1 MTFQLIGFG
10 KSIMKRE
17 NNSTEI
23 GVVGG
28 SAALQSELSDKGV
41 LSGSI
46 SSGNLVQPLP
56 LVWREL
62 EMGGFSLGA
71 VK

>member
-10 KSIMKRE
+10 RRIKKRE
-17 NNSTEI
+17 NNSAEI

-28 SAALQSELSDKGV
+28 SALQSELSDKGV
-41 LSGSI
+41 FSGSI

-62 EMGGFSLGA
+62 EMGGFS
-71 VK
+71 

>member
-1 MTFQLIGFG
+1 MAGALKKG
-10 KSIMKRE
+10 KI
-17 NNSTEI
+17 NSTEI

-28 SAALQSELSDKGV
+28 SAALQSELSDKDV
-41 LSGSI
+41 LSGTI

-62 EMGGFSLGA
+62 EMGGFSKGV
-71 VK
+71 VKWLYVQ